1 MHSQRIHV
9 HIDPHGQVKL
19 EVEGMQ
25 GQGCLELTAALEA
38 LLGGEIQQRELKPE
52 YYEQAEALDQDNLW
66 S

>member
-9 HIDPHGQVKL
+9 HIDRQGYVKL

-25 GQGCLELTAALEA
+25 GEGCLELTAALEA
-38 LLGGEIQQRELKPE
+38 LLGGQLEGREMKPE
-52 YYEQAEALDQDNLW
+52 YYQQAEAFDQDNLW

>member
-1 MHSQRIHV
+1 MHSQRIQV
-9 HIDPHGQVKL
+9 HIDREGKVKL

-38 LLGGEIQQRELKPE
+38 LLGGQIKDREMKPE
-52 YYEQAEALDQDNLW
+52 YYERAEAFDHDNLW